1 LDAKGGDGNMYRY
14 LKDHES
20 YIMNLLASEKELEWG
35 SIAAYHKTQIHF
47 LQQERLAHLVV
58 TCVFGILL
66 FLSSITTAF
75 VPIPA
80 LYGLDLILGVTLV
93 FYIVHY
99 YRLENGVQRWYRL
112 YISLLH
118 KSGDL
123 PPSG

>member
-1 LDAKGGDGNMYRY
+1 MYRY

-20 YIMNLLASEKELEWG
+20 YIIALLESEINLDWR
-35 SIAAYHKTQIHF
+35 SIAAYHNTQIGF
-47 LQQERLAHLVV
+47 LQQERLAHLIV
-58 TCVFGILL
+58 TCVFGMLL
-66 FLSSITTAF
+66 FFSSITTAF

-99 YRLENGVQRWYRL
+99 YRMENGVQRWYRL

-123 PPSG
+123 PPSA

>member
-1 LDAKGGDGNMYRY
+1 MNRY

-20 YIMNLLASEKELEWG
+20 YIINLLASETELDWG

-47 LQQERLAHLVV
+47 LQQERLAHLIV
-58 TCVFGILL
+58 TCMFGML
-66 FLSSITTAF
+66 FFLASIATGF

-99 YRLENGVQRWYRL
+99 YRLENGVRRWYRL
-112 YISLLH
+112 YISLQQ
-118 KSGDL
+118 KNGDL
-123 PPSG
+123 PSSG

>member
-1 LDAKGGDGNMYRY
+1 MYRY

-20 YIMNLLASEKELEWG
+20 YIIALLESEKDLAWE
-35 SIAAYHKTQIHF
+35 SIATYHITQIRF
-47 LQQERLAHLVV
+47 LQQERLAHLIV
-58 TCVFGILL
+58 TCVFGML
-66 FLSSITTAF
+66 FFFSSITTAF

-80 LYGLDLILGVTLV
+80 LYVLDLILGVTFV

-118 KSGDL
+118 KGGDL